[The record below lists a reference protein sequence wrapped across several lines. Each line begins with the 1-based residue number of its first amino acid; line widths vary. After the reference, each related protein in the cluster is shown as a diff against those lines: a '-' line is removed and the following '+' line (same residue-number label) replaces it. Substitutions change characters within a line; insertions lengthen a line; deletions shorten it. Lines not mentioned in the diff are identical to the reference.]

1 MRIDGVIEDRQE
13 FLPSSSPFHATLFI
27 KCQGSFSPQCHSN
40 RNLKDQYNY
49 KLLLPL
55 SIQCVKQKFVLFLQE
70 L

>member
-1 MRIDGVIEDRQE
+1 MRIDEVTEDRQE
-13 FLPSSSPFHATLFI
+13 FLPSSSPFFI

-55 SIQCVKQKFVLFLQE
+55 SIQCVKQKFVPFPQE